1 VQKSYKYIAEC
12 YRALKNFPTART
24 YALKAISLNPNDG
37 QSYIM
42 IGDMYAESARDC
54 GDNELTQ
61 RAPYWAAV
69 DKYIKAKQ
77 VDPSVAEDAEKRI
90 SSYSVYFPSAQTVFF
105 YALQE
110 GGTYK
115 VECWINEETRIR
127 PSK

>member
-1 VQKSYKYIAEC
+1 
-12 YRALKNFPTART
+12 
-24 YALKAISLNPNDG
+24 
-37 QSYIM
+37 M